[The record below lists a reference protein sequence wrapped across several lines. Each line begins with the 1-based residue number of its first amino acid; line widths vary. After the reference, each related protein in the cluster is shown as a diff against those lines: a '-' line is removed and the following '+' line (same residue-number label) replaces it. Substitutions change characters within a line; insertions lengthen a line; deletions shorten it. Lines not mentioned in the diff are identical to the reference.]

1 MSIQFTVIM
10 QPAMTV
16 QEQTTMTVQEQTTI
30 IAVLRKVTT
39 CLYLMPRNRARNLST
54 LIAASVNKDDK
65 QRAVLM

>member
-16 QEQTTMTVQEQTTI
+16 QEQTTI
-30 IAVLRKVTT
+30 ISVLRKVTT

>member
-10 QPAMTV
+10 QPV
-16 QEQTTMTVQEQTTI
+16 MTVQEQTTI
-30 IAVLRKVTT
+30 IVVLRKVTT

>member
-10 QPAMTV
+10 QPAT
-16 QEQTTMTVQEQTTI
+16 TVQEQTTI

>member
-16 QEQTTMTVQEQTTI
+16 QEQTTI
-30 IAVLRKVTT
+30 IVVLRKVTT

>member
-16 QEQTTMTVQEQTTI
+16 QEQTTI
-30 IAVLRKVTT
+30 IAVLRNVTT

>member
-16 QEQTTMTVQEQTTI
+16 QETTI

-54 LIAASVNKDDK
+54 LIAASVNRDDK